1 MSPIRIPENY
11 EPPTPAEELTVR
23 SADGSRLHVEVH
35 GRPGAPTVVLAHGWT
50 CSTAFWAPVI
60 RELSDRYRVVAYDQ
74 RGHGH
79 SEIPPSRVRYSTRAL
94 AEDLSAVLA
103 RTVPAGERAVL
114 AGHSMGGMTIMAA
127 GGRPE
132 VAERTA
138 AAVLI
143 STGSS
148 ELVAELTVVPPGVR
162 PAGLRRFLHRQ
173 LLRSRLP
180 LGPVTPLSR
189 AALKYATLGPT
200 SPAGQVE
207 ATARIVHACPTAVR
221 ANWAAVLDRL
231 DVRAGL
237 ARLAAPTAVV
247 VGTDDRLTPPVLARR
262 IVAELTDPQG
272 MLLLPG
278 VGHMSP
284 LERPAEVAA
293 EIHRMATEYL
303 VGPHPGGGSVGAVP
317 APAAAAD
324 PTAAGAAAAGAGA
337 GASAAGSA
345 AGAGAGAAGGADAAA
360 DPTDERTAVA

>member
-1 MSPIRIPENY
+1 MNGVQLPEEY
-11 EPPTPAEELTVR
+11 EPPVPVEELSVR
-23 SADGSRLHVEVH
+23 SADGIRLHVEVH
-35 GRPGAPTVVLAHGWT
+35 GRLDAPTVVLAHGWT

-60 RELSDRYRVVAYDQ
+60 RLLADRYRVVAYDQ
-74 RGHGH
+74 RGHGR
-79 SEIPPSRVRYSTRAL
+79 SEIPPSRARYSTRAL

-143 STGSS
+143 STGPGD
-148 ELVAELTVVPPGVR
+148 LVAELTVLPPAVR
-162 PAGLRRFLHRQ
+162 ARGLRRFLHRQ
-173 LLRSRLP
+173 LLRSRMP
-180 LGPVTPLSR
+180 LGPVSPVSR
-189 AALKYATLGPT
+189 AALKYATMGAG

-231 DVRAGL
+231 DVHAGL
-237 ARLAAPTAVV
+237 ARIAAPTAVV
-247 VGTDDRLTPPVLARR
+247 VGTDDRLTPPVHAHRM
-262 IVAELTDPQG
+262 VAELQDAQG
-272 MLLLPG
+272 LLLLPG

-293 EIHRMATEYL
+293 EIHRMASGYL
-303 VGPHPGGGSVGAVP
+303 TAAPAGAVP
-317 APAAAAD
+317 ASLP
-324 PTAAGAAAAGAGA
+324 
-337 GASAAGSA
+337 ASASA
-345 AGAGAGAAGGADAAA
+345 SAS
-360 DPTDERTAVA
+360 TDERTAVA

>member
-1 MSPIRIPENY
+1 MSGVHLPEGY
-11 EPPTPAEELTVR
+11 EPPVPAEELSIR
-23 SADGSRLHVEVH
+23 SADGIRLHAEVH

-60 RELSDRYRVVAYDQ
+60 RRLADRYRVVAYDQ

-79 SEIPPSRVRYSTRAL
+79 SEIPPSRARYSTRAL
-94 AEDLSAVLA
+94 AEDLSAVLV

-127 GGRPE
+127 GGRPD

-143 STGSS
+143 STGPGD
-148 ELVAELTVVPPGVR
+148 LVAELTVLPPAVR
-162 PAGLRRFLHRQ
+162 SPGLRRLLHRQ
-173 LLRSRLP
+173 LLRSRMP
-180 LGPVTPLSR
+180 LGPVSPLSR
-189 AALKYATLGPT
+189 VALKYATMGPG

-231 DVRAGL
+231 DIHTGL

-247 VGTDDRLTPPVLARR
+247 VGTADRLTPPVHAHR
-262 IVAELTDPQG
+262 IVAELQDPQG
-272 MLLLPG
+272 LLLLPG

-284 LERPAEVAA
+284 LERPDEVAA
-293 EIHRMATEYL
+293 EIHRMASAYL
-303 VGPHPGGGSVGAVP
+303 AA
-317 APAAAAD
+317 APAAASV
-324 PTAAGAAAAGAGA
+324 AGAVAGAEPVGTVPDSVA
-337 GASAAGSA
+337 
-345 AGAGAGAAGGADAAA
+345 
-360 DPTDERTAVA
+360 ERTSVA

>member
-1 MSPIRIPENY
+1 MSGVHLPDGY
-11 EPPTPAEELTVR
+11 EPPVPAEELSIR
-23 SADGSRLHVEVH
+23 SADGIRLHVEVH

-60 RELSDRYRVVAYDQ
+60 RRLTDRYRVVAYDQ
-74 RGHGH
+74 RGHGR
-79 SEIPPSRVRYSTRAL
+79 SEIPPSRARYSTRAL

-127 GGRPE
+127 GGRPD

-143 STGSS
+143 STGPGD
-148 ELVAELTVVPPGVR
+148 LVAELTVLPPAVR
-162 PAGLRRFLHRQ
+162 SPGLRRLLHRQ
-173 LLRSRLP
+173 LLRSRMP
-180 LGPVTPLSR
+180 LGPVSPVSR
-189 AALKYATLGPT
+189 VALKYATMGPG

-231 DVRAGL
+231 DVHAGL

-247 VGTDDRLTPPVLARR
+247 VGTADRLTPPVHAHR
-262 IVAELTDPQG
+262 IVAELQDPQG
-272 MLLLPG
+272 LLLLPG

-284 LERPAEVAA
+284 LERPDEVAA
-293 EIHRMATEYL
+293 EIHRMASAYL
-303 VGPHPGGGSVGAVP
+303 
-317 APAAAAD
+317 AA
-324 PTAAGAAAAGAGA
+324 
-337 GASAAGSA
+337 ASAAASV
-345 AGAGAGAAGGADAAA
+345 AGAVAGAEPVGTVPASVE
-360 DPTDERTAVA
+360 ERTSVA

>member
-1 MSPIRIPENY
+1 MTVHLPAEY
-11 EPPTPAEELTVR
+11 EHPTPVEELSVR

-35 GRPGAPTVVLAHGWT
+35 GQPGAPTVVLAHGWT

-94 AEDLSAVLA
+94 AEDLSAVLR
-103 RTVPAGERAVL
+103 RTVPAGARAVL

-143 STGSS
+143 STGPA
-148 ELVAELTVVPPGVR
+148 ELVAELTVLPPGVR
-162 PAGLRRFLHRQ
+162 SPGLRRFLHRQ
-173 LLRSRLP
+173 LLRSRMP
-180 LGPVTPLSR
+180 LGPVSR
-189 AALKYATLGPT
+189 VTRVALKYATMGPG

-207 ATARIVHACPTAVR
+207 ATARIVHACPTGVR

-247 VGTDDRLTPPVLARR
+247 VGTDDRLTPPVHAHRM
-262 IVAELTDPQG
+262 VAELKDPQG
-272 MLLLPG
+272 LLLLSG

-284 LERPAEVAA
+284 LERPVEVAA
-293 EIHRMATEYL
+293 EIHRMAAAYL
-303 VGPHPGGGSVGAVP
+303 VGTPAVD
-317 APAAAAD
+317 PAASAPSVVDPAVDPVDPVDPVDSAD
-324 PTAAGAAAAGAGA
+324 
-337 GASAAGSA
+337 S
-345 AGAGAGAAGGADAAA
+345 
-360 DPTDERTAVA
+360 TDERTTVA

>member
-1 MSPIRIPENY
+1 MSRVHLPEGY
-11 EPPTPAEELTVR
+11 EPPLPAEELSIR
-23 SADGSRLHVEVH
+23 SADGIRLHAEVH
-35 GRPGAPTVVLAHGWT
+35 GRPDAPTVVLAHGWT

-60 RELSDRYRVVAYDQ
+60 RRLADRYRVVAYDQ

-79 SEIPPSRVRYSTRAL
+79 SEIPPSRARYSTRAL

-127 GGRPE
+127 GGRPD

-143 STGSS
+143 STGPGD
-148 ELVAELTVVPPGVR
+148 LVAELTVLPPAVR
-162 PAGLRRFLHRQ
+162 SPGLRRLLHRQ

-180 LGPVTPLSR
+180 LGPVSPVSR
-189 AALKYATLGPT
+189 VALKYATMGPG

-207 ATARIVHACPTAVR
+207 ATARVVHACPTAVR

-231 DVRAGL
+231 DVHAGL

-247 VGTDDRLTPPVLARR
+247 VGTADRLTPPVHAHR
-262 IVAELTDPQG
+262 IVAELQDPQG
-272 MLLLPG
+272 LLLLPG

-284 LERPAEVAA
+284 LERPDEVAA
-293 EIHRMATEYL
+293 EIHRMASAYL
-303 VGPHPGGGSVGAVP
+303 
-317 APAAAAD
+317 AAA
-324 PTAAGAAAAGAGA
+324 P
-337 GASAAGSA
+337 AGSA
-345 AGAGAGAAGGADAAA
+345 GSVAVAE
-360 DPTDERTAVA
+360 PTGTVPASVDERTSVA

>member
-1 MSPIRIPENY
+1 MSAVQLPAEY
-11 EPPTPAEELTVR
+11 EPPTPVEELSAR

-60 RELSDRYRVVAYDQ
+60 RELADRYRVVAYDQ

-79 SEIPPSRVRYSTRAL
+79 SEIPPSRARYSTRAL

-127 GGRPE
+127 GSRPE

-143 STGSS
+143 STGPG
-148 ELVAELTVVPPGVR
+148 ELVAELTVLPPTVR
-162 PAGLRRFLHRQ
+162 SPKLRRFLHRQ

-180 LGPVTPLSR
+180 LGPVSPVSR
-189 AALKYATLGPT
+189 AALKYATMGPS

-231 DVRAGL
+231 DVHAGL
-237 ARLAAPTAVV
+237 GRLAAPTSVV
-247 VGTDDRLTPPVLARR
+247 VGTDDRLTPPVHAHR
-262 IVAELTDPQG
+262 IVAELKDPQG
-272 MLLLPG
+272 LLLLPG

-284 LERPAEVAA
+284 LERPAEVAG
-293 EIHRMATEYL
+293 EIHRMAAEHL
-303 VGPHPGGGSVGAVP
+303 VGAPAVTVAVPVVPAPTVPAPAVP
-317 APAAAAD
+317 APASAD
-324 PTAAGAAAAGAGA
+324 
-337 GASAAGSA
+337 S
-345 AGAGAGAAGGADAAA
+345 A

>member
-1 MSPIRIPENY
+1 MSTVRLPAEY
-11 EPPTPAEELTVR
+11 EPPTPVEELSVR
-23 SADGSRLHVEVH
+23 SADGIRLHVEVH
-35 GRPGAPTVVLAHGWT
+35 GQPGAPTVVLAHGWT

-60 RELSDRYRVVAYDQ
+60 RELADRYRVVAYDQ

-79 SEIPPSRVRYSTRAL
+79 SEIPPSRARYSTRAL

-103 RTVPAGERAVL
+103 RTVPAGERTVL

-143 STGSS
+143 STGPGD
-148 ELVAELTVVPPGVR
+148 LVAELTVLPPGVR
-162 PAGLRRFLHRQ
+162 SPGLRRFLHRQ

-180 LGPVTPLSR
+180 LGPVSPVSR
-189 AALKYATLGPT
+189 VALKYATMGPS

-231 DVRAGL
+231 DVHAGL
-237 ARLAAPTAVV
+237 GRLTVPTAVV
-247 VGTDDRLTPPVLARR
+247 VGTDDRLTPPVHAHRM
-262 IVAELTDPQG
+262 VAELKDPQG
-272 MLLLPG
+272 LLLLPG

-293 EIHRMATEYL
+293 EIHRMAAEHL
-303 VGPHPGGGSVGAVP
+303 VGAAAAPAAVAVPVPVPVP
-317 APAAAAD
+317 APA
-324 PTAAGAAAAGAGA
+324 
-337 GASAAGSA
+337 SAPAPAESV
-345 AGAGAGAAGGADAAA
+345 

>member
-1 MSPIRIPENY
+1 MPV
-11 EPPTPAEELTVR
+11 EELTVR
-23 SADGSRLHVEVH
+23 SADGIRLHVEVH
-35 GRPGAPTVVLAHGWT
+35 GQPGAPTVVLAHGWT

-74 RGHGH
+74 RGHGN
-79 SEIPPSRVRYSTRAL
+79 SEIPPSRARYSTRAL

-127 GGRPE
+127 GGRPG

-143 STGSS
+143 STGPS
-148 ELVAELTVVPPGVR
+148 ELVAELTVLPPGVR
-162 PAGLRRFLHRQ
+162 SPGLRRFLHRQ
-173 LLRSRLP
+173 LLRSRMP
-180 LGPVTPLSR
+180 LGPVSPVSR
-189 AALKYATLGPT
+189 VALKYATMGPS

-231 DVRAGL
+231 DVRSGL
-237 ARLAAPTAVV
+237 ARLTAPTAVV
-247 VGTDDRLTPPVLARR
+247 VGTNDRLTPPVHAHRM
-262 IVAELTDPQG
+262 IVELKDPQG
-272 MLLLPG
+272 LLLLPG

-293 EIHRMATEYL
+293 EIHRMAAEYLAAEYL
-303 VGPHPGGGSVGAVP
+303 VG
-317 APAAAAD
+317 APADTTPAD
-324 PTAAGAAAAGAGA
+324 STP
-337 GASAAGSA
+337 ASAVVAT
-345 AGAGAGAAGGADAAA
+345 A
-360 DPTDERTAVA
+360 DPTDERTTVA

>member
-1 MSPIRIPENY
+1 MSAAEL
-11 EPPTPAEELTVR
+11 PAEYVPPVPVEELSIR
-23 SADGSRLHVEVH
+23 SADGIRLHVEVH

-60 RELSDRYRVVAYDQ
+60 RQLADRYRVVAYDQ

-103 RTVPAGERAVL
+103 RTVPAGEKAVL

-132 VAERTA
+132 IAERTA
-138 AAVLI
+138 AAVLV
-143 STGSS
+143 STGPG
-148 ELVAELTVVPPGVR
+148 ELVAELTVLPEAVR
-162 PAGLRRFLHRQ
+162 SPGLRRLLNRL

-180 LGPVTPLSR
+180 LGPVSPVSR
-189 AALKYATLGPT
+189 VALKYATMGPG

-231 DVRAGL
+231 DVHAGL

-247 VGTDDRLTPPVLARR
+247 VGTADRLTPPVHAHR
-262 IVAELTDPQG
+262 IVAELTDAQG
-272 MLLLPG
+272 LLLLPG
-278 VGHMSP
+278 VGHMAP
-284 LERPAEVAA
+284 LERPVEVAA
-293 EIHRMATEYL
+293 EIHRLAAAYL
-303 VGPHPGGGSVGAVP
+303 SA
-317 APAAAAD
+317 APAAVSA
-324 PTAAGAAAAGAGA
+324 PTS
-337 GASAAGSA
+337 SAPVS
-345 AGAGAGAAGGADAAA
+345 
-360 DPTDERTAVA
+360 ERTAAA

>member
-1 MSPIRIPENY
+1 MNGVQLPEEY
-11 EPPTPAEELTVR
+11 EPPVSAEELSVR
-23 SADGSRLHVEVH
+23 SADGIRLHVEVH
-35 GRPGAPTVVLAHGWT
+35 GQPGAPTVVLAHGWT

-60 RELSDRYRVVAYDQ
+60 RRLSDRYRVVAYDQ

-79 SEIPPSRVRYSTRAL
+79 SEIPPSRARYSTRAL

-143 STGSS
+143 STGPGD
-148 ELVAELTVVPPGVR
+148 LVAELTVLPPAVR
-162 PAGLRRFLHRQ
+162 SRGLRRFLHRQ
-173 LLRSRLP
+173 LLRSRMP
-180 LGPVTPLSR
+180 LGPVSPASR
-189 AALKYATLGPT
+189 AALKYATMGPG

-231 DVRAGL
+231 NVHAGL
-237 ARLAAPTAVV
+237 ARLAVPTAVV
-247 VGTDDRLTPPVLARR
+247 VGTDDRLTPPVHAHR
-262 IVAELTDPQG
+262 IVAELQDPQG
-272 MLLLPG
+272 LLLLPG

-284 LERPAEVAA
+284 LERPEEVAA
-293 EIHRMATEYL
+293 EIHRMATAYL
-303 VGPHPGGGSVGAVP
+303 AT
-317 APAAAAD
+317 AP
-324 PTAAGAAAAGAGA
+324 AGAA
-337 GASAAGSA
+337 S
-345 AGAGAGAAGGADAAA
+345 AGAASASV
-360 DPTDERTAVA
+360 DERTAVA